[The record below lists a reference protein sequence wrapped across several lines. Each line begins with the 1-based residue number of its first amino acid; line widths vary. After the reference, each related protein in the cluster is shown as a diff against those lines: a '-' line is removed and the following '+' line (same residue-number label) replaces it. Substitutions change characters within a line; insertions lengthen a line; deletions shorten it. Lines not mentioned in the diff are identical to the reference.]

1 MKSKSI
7 NYIDM
12 LTDGQSGAGG
22 FFLIIKNGEVIQE
35 VHFEDEEETWIEQE
49 NIEPFMELFMTQ
61 VKLHNITH
69 VKDGNTSQKPMKV
82 QKYIDMITSR

>member
-1 MKSKSI
+1 MTKSKSI
-7 NYIDM
+7 NYIDV

-22 FFLIIKNGEVIQE
+22 FFLVIKNNVIVDTVNCEV
-35 VHFEDEEETWIEQE
+35 EEEIWCEQE

-69 VKDGNTSQKPMKV
+69 VKDGNTSQKPMLLK
-82 QKYIDMITSR
+82 KYIDMITS